1 MIICALLVTSHNLH
15 VPLNSR
21 ISNRLAMYF
30 VVQNQ
35 GELEQTKTKAQF
47 YMQQKIGRYILLPS
61 LESDTDIF

>member
-1 MIICALLVTSHNLH
+1 
-15 VPLNSR
+15 
-21 ISNRLAMYF
+21 MYF